1 VRYGLQVVTSE
12 MGSTGVIK
20 RVGSIE
26 DVVGWQLCTGC
37 GACAYLE
44 PARYQMVDVPSHGK
58 RPIVRPEAPAET
70 GRALS
75 ACPGALLEHRYD
87 KAAPQYDRALE
98 PCWGPVMD
106 VHEGH
111 ATDEHIR
118 KAGSS
123 GGLAT
128 ALALHALESA
138 RAAGVL
144 HTAIDE
150 ERPWL
155 NRTTYSRNRAELIAT
170 TGSRY
175 SPSSPCERLQD
186 IVDAPGQSVF
196 IGKPCDVA
204 ALSQIQRT
212 DNELARKTIVKIA
225 FFCAGTPST
234 AGLEALLRREG
245 LPDLSRLRSLRFRG
259 DGWPGRWTAEWVAD
273 DGAPASASLSYE
285 DSWGYLQRYR
295 QWRCHIC
302 PDHSGEF
309 ADISVGDPWYR
320 EIGDEESG
328 SSLIVVRT
336 EEGRRFLQGAL
347 MSSVVELTRVSEPA
361 LLPASQPNLVAA
373 RGALWGRLL
382 AMKIALCA
390 VPCYSGFQMFGIWWC
405 KLSVRAK
412 VGSLLGTLR
421 RVFVRKLRRRL
432 TVDIPSQV

>member
-1 VRYGLQVVTSE
+1 
-12 MGSTGVIK
+12 MGSTGVIR

-44 PARYQMVDVPSHGK
+44 PDRYQMVDIPAHGK
-58 RPIVRPEAPAET
+58 RPIVRPAAPGET
-70 GRALS
+70 GWALS
-75 ACPGALLEHRYD
+75 ACPGALLEHSYD
-87 KAAPQYDRALE
+87 KASLQYDRDLE

-128 ALALHALESA
+128 ALALHAIDSGK
-138 RAAGVL
+138 AAGVL
-144 HTAIDE
+144 HTSMDE
-150 ERPWL
+150 NRPWL
-155 NRTTYSRNRAELIAT
+155 NRTTYSRNRDDLIAT

-175 SPSSPCERLQD
+175 SPSSPCERLKD

-204 ALSQIQRT
+204 ALSQVQRT
-212 DNELARKTIVKIA
+212 DKELARKTIVKIA

-245 LPDLSRLRSLRFRG
+245 LPHLSRLRSLRFRG
-259 DGWPGRWTAEWVAD
+259 NGWPGRWTAEWEAD
-273 DGAPASASLSYE
+273 DGATASASLSYGE
-285 DSWGYLQRYR
+285 SWGYLQKYR

-328 SSLIVVRT
+328 SSLIVVRS
-336 EEGRRFLQGAL
+336 EEGRRYLQSALESGA
-347 MSSVVELTRVSEPA
+347 VELTRVSEPA

-373 RGALWGRLL
+373 RGALWGRVL
-382 AMKIALCA
+382 AMALARCVLPTYKGFPMYRFWWGELDARSKIM
-390 VPCYSGFQMFGIWWC
+390 SIM
-405 KLSVRAK
+405 
-412 VGSLLGTLR
+412 GTMKR
-421 RVFVRKLRRRL
+421 IIRRKLKTRL
-432 TVDIPSQV
+432 QFS